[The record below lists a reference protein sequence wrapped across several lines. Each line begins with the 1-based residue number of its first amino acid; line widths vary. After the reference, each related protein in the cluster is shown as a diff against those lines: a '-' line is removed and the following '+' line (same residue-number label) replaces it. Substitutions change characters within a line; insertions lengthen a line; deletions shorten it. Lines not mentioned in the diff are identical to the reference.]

1 MAPAAPGDGAI
12 GVEYGRA
19 VRGEWDLDPDFLTLN
34 HGSYGATPRVVRAAQ
49 DVWRDRMEAQPSRF
63 FRAVY
68 PGAIRAAAAEL
79 AAFLGARAEDLAFVE
94 NATAGCNAVL
104 RGLRL
109 APGDEILVLAHVY
122 GAVRN
127 TVRFVCE
134 RSGAVMVEA
143 AMPFPRPL
151 PDAITEAVAAAI
163 TPRTRIAVI
172 DHITSASALVLP
184 IKDIVAAC
192 HARGVPVLVDGAHG
206 PGHVDLDLTDIDA
219 DWYTGNC
226 HKWLNAAKGCA
237 FLWARADRQADLHP
251 VTISH
256 GYTFGFAEEFDWTGT
271 ADPSAYLALPAT
283 LGFFDRLG
291 GATLAAR
298 NRALAAEATSLLAS
312 RLQTEVGVLPDMAGA
327 MGLVRLPVQAATPAD
342 ALALRERLF
351 AAGTDAP
358 VNAIGGALWLRI
370 SAQAY
375 NEIADYERL
384 AELLPAVLD

>member
-1 MAPAAPGDGAI
+1 MTMLPNALGHAI
-12 GVEYGRA
+12 RH
-19 VRGEWDLDPDFLTLN
+19 EWGLDKDFLTVN
-34 HGSYGATPRVVRAAQ
+34 HGSYGATPKAVLAVQNEWRA
-49 DVWRDRMEAQPSRF
+49 RMEAQPTRF
-63 FRAVY
+63 FARDYA
-68 PGAIRAAAAEL
+68 PAIRDAAASL
-79 AAFLGARAEDLAFVE
+79 ASFLHADPADLAFVP
-94 NATAGCNAVL
+94 NATTGCNAVL
-104 RGLRL
+104 RSLRF
-109 APGDEILVLAHVY
+109 APDDEILVLDHVY
-122 GAVRN
+122 NAVRN
-127 TVRFVCE
+127 TVRHIAAQT
-134 RSGAVMVEA
+134 GARMVVAEL
-143 AMPFPRPL
+143 PFPQPTA
-151 PDAITEAVAAAI
+151 DAVLERLAQAI
-163 TPRTRIAVI
+163 TPRTRIAVL
-172 DHITSASALVLP
+172 DHITSVSALVLP
-184 IKDIVAAC
+184 IVRMIAAC
-192 HARGVPVLVDGAHG
+192 HAAGVPVLVDGAHG
-206 PGHVDLDLTDIDA
+206 PGQVALDLTAMGA

-226 HKWLNAAKGCA
+226 HKWLMAPKGCA
-237 FLWARADRQADLHP
+237 FLHARADRQADLHP

-256 GYTFGFAEEFDWTGT
+256 GYTCGFAEEFDWTGT

-283 LGFFDRLG
+283 LGFFERLG

-327 MGLVRLPVQAATPAD
+327 MGLVRLPVQAATQAD

>member
-1 MAPAAPGDGAI
+1 MQLGHAI
-12 GVEYGRA
+12 
-19 VRGEWDLDPDFLTLN
+19 RGEWGLAPDFLTLN
-34 HGSYGATPRVVRAAQ
+34 HGSYGATPKMVLAAQ
-49 DVWRDRMEAQPSRF
+49 DAWRARMEAQPSRF
-63 FRAVY
+63 FRAIY
-68 PGAIRAAAAEL
+68 PQAIREAAGVL
-79 AAFLGARAEDLAFVE
+79 ASFLGARAEDLAFVE
-94 NATAGCNAVL
+94 NATSGCNAVL
-104 RGLRL
+104 RSLRL

-151 PDAITEAVAAAI
+151 PDAITEAVSAAI
-163 TPRTRIAVI
+163 TPRTRIAVM

-184 IKDIVAAC
+184 IADIVAAC

-206 PGHVDLDLTDIDA
+206 PGQVDLDLTALNA

-256 GYTFGFAEEFDWTGT
+256 GYGQGFTAEFDWLGT
-271 ADPSAYLALPAT
+271 YDPSAYLSVPAALEFHA
-283 LGFFDRLG
+283 RLG
-291 GATLAAR
+291 GPALRARNATLAFEAAR
-298 NRALAAEATSLLAS
+298 LLAA
-312 RLQTEVGVLPDMAGA
+312 RLGTETGGGNAVSGA
-327 MGLVRLPVQAATPAD
+327 MGLVRLPGDGARAMD
-342 ALALRERLF
+342 LREALL
-351 AAGTDAP
+351 AAGTDTPVSNLCGAP
-358 VNAIGGALWLRI
+358 WLRL

-375 NEIADYERL
+375 NELADFERL
-384 AELLPAVLD
+384 ADLLTEIV